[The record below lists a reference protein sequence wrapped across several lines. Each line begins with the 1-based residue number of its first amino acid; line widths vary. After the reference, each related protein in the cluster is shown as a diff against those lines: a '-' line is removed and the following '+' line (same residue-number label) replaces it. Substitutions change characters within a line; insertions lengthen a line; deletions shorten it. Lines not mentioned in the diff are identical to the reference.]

1 MEKKFINPD
10 TIHTPRGYTHV
21 VALQGG
27 RMLFV
32 SGQVAI
38 DKDGQIVGKGD
49 LKVQAH
55 KAAENLVA
63 ALKGA
68 GASLADVIKMN
79 TYVVNYKQ
87 DDYRAINDMRRE
99 FFPKENPPAS
109 TLIGVAALAVDGLL
123 IEIEAVAALPYPAES
138 SVGPA
143 LRRARVS
150 QRRSRRPLRAR
161 AAAART
167 A

>member
-32 SGQVAI
+32 SGQV
-38 DKDGQIVGKGD
+38 DRQGRQIVGKGD
-49 LKVQAH
+49 LKAQAF

-87 DDYRAINDMRRE
+87 EDYRAINDMRRE

-123 IEIEAVAALPYPAES
+123 IEIEAVAALP
-138 SVGPA
+138 
-143 LRRARVS
+143 
-150 QRRSRRPLRAR
+150 
-161 AAAART
+161 
-167 A
+167 

>member
-1 MEKKFINPD
+1 MEKKFINPEA
-10 TIHTPRGYTHV
+10 IHTPRGYTHV
-21 VALQGG
+21 VEVNGG
-27 RMLFV
+27 RLLFV

-49 LKVQAH
+49 LKAQAH

-87 DDYRAINDMRRE
+87 HDYRAINDMRRE
-99 FFPKENPPAS
+99 FFPKENPAAS

-123 IEIEAVAALPYPAES
+123 IEIEAVAALP
-138 SVGPA
+138 
-143 LRRARVS
+143 
-150 QRRSRRPLRAR
+150 
-161 AAAART
+161 
-167 A
+167 